1 MAMRFEHEFTVPVP
15 VEQAWSVLL
24 DVERI
29 APCLPGAALEKAEG
43 DSFTGRM
50 KVKVGP
56 ITVTYRGEAAFE
68 NVDEDARTLALRAS
82 GREARGSGT
91 ANATVTARLRP
102 DDAGG
107 PGRPGTA
114 DASDAAGSGGAA
126 TGSAASAE
134 SGGTAGSATRV
145 TVETSFK
152 VTGRP
157 AQFGRGVMGEVGA
170 KLIDRFAANLAALL
184 EAGEAGPA
192 TADTVPLTPVPAP
205 ELAVPAQ
212 APPGTP
218 ETNGRGTAGT
228 PRTGGQDTVGTPGAD
243 GQGTAGTPGTGGRGT
258 TGTPEAN
265 GQGTGGTPRTDGQ
278 DTVGTPGADGRGT
291 AGRAADGR
299 KESPRHL
306 TAVPSPTE
314 TPEGSEAS
322 REPERSDTPETAGA
336 SGNLAPVT
344 ELSPAKAERA
354 AGRDTHPAGTSRTSL
369 TADEEALDLMEI
381 AGIPLLRRAAPLL
394 GAVAGLA
401 VAAWLTRRA
410 LRRR

>member
-82 GREARGSGT
+82 GRETRGSGT

-102 DDAGG
+102 DGAEG
-107 PGRPGTA
+107 PGRPGAEGTGTA
-114 DASDAAGSGGAA
+114 DAAGSEGVAA
-126 TGSAASAE
+126 GSAE
-134 SGGTAGSATRV
+134 PGGTAGSATRV

-184 EAGEAGPA
+184 EASEAGPA
-192 TADTVPLTPVPAP
+192 TADTVPLTPVPVP
-205 ELAVPAQ
+205 EPAVPAQ
-212 APPGTP
+212 APPDRTTGTP
-218 ETNGRGTAGT
+218 ETDGQGTTGTPRANGQGTTGT
-228 PRTGGQDTVGTPGAD
+228 PRTD
-243 GQGTAGTPGTGGRGT
+243 GQNT

-265 GQGTGGTPRTDGQ
+265 GQGTGGTPRADGQ
-278 DTVGTPGADGRGT
+278 GTAGTPEADDRATAGRGPV
-291 AGRAADGR
+291 GRAADGR

-314 TPEGSEAS
+314 TPEGSEGSEAF

-344 ELSPAKAERA
+344 ELSPAGAERA